1 MNIIH
6 LDTYTTAL
14 SPCVA
19 TIGFFDGVHLGH
31 RHLIAQVRA
40 EAGQRGMASAV
51 VTFATH
57 PRQVVNAA
65 YLPQLLTSPQQK
77 LELLAQ
83 TGIDEVIVL
92 PFDSSMAKLSAHDFM
107 RDILKAQINVR
118 VLMTGYD
125 NRFGHNRTEGFR
137 EYVGYGKT
145 LGMRVERAEALVL
158 EGEKV
163 SSSLVRRLLGEGC
176 AADAAR
182 FLGRCYTIEG
192 RVGHGFQEGRRMGFP
207 TANIVPTLPEQL
219 IPQSGAYAAR
229 VRIGLGDWLPAM
241 INVGSCPTFAHEQTS
256 IEAHIIGFE
265 GDIYGSTVTAEF
277 VQRLR
282 GENRFDSEEALK
294 AQLTSDRQLTLGI
307 LSETKENK
315 I

>member
-6 LDTYTTAL
+6 LDTTATAL

-40 EAGQRGMASAV
+40 EAARLRLSSAV

-65 YLPQLLTSPQQK
+65 WVPQLLTSPEQK
-77 LELLAQ
+77 LELLSQ

-92 PFDSSMAKLSAHDFM
+92 PFDNCMAKMSALSFM
-107 RDILKAQINVR
+107 RDVLKAQINAR
-118 VLMTGYD
+118 VLITGYD
-125 NRFGHNRTEGFR
+125 NRFGHNRAEGFDS
-137 EYVGYGKT
+137 YVGYGKE
-145 LGMRVERAEALVL
+145 LGMQVLRAEALVL
-158 EGEKV
+158 EGKNV
-163 SSSLVRRLLGEGC
+163 SSSLVRRLLEEGC

-192 RVGHGFQEGRRMGFP
+192 RVEHGFQEGRRMGFP
-207 TANIVPTLPEQL
+207 TANIVPTLPQQL

-229 VRIGLGDWLPAM
+229 VRIGLGSWLPAM
-241 INVGSCPTFAHEQTS
+241 INIGSCPTFAHEQTS
-256 IEAHIIGFE
+256 IEAHIIGFS
-265 GDIYGSTVTAEF
+265 GDIYGSTLTAEF

-282 GENRFDSEEALK
+282 GERRFLSEEALK
-294 AQLTSDRQLTLGI
+294 AQLTSDRRQTLDI
-307 LSETKENK
+307 LSETKEN
-315 I
+315 

>member
-6 LDTYTTAL
+6 LDTTATAL
-14 SPCVA
+14 PPCVA

-40 EAGQRGMASAV
+40 EAARLRLSSAV

-65 YLPQLLTSPQQK
+65 WVPQLLTSPGQK
-77 LELLAQ
+77 LELLSQ

-92 PFDSSMAKLSAHDFM
+92 PFDNRMAMLSAREFM
-107 RDILKAQINVR
+107 RDVLKAQIHAC

-125 NRFGHNRTEGFR
+125 NRFGHNRAEGFDD
-137 EYVGYGKT
+137 YVGYGKE
-145 LGMRVERAEALVL
+145 LGMRVQRAEALVL
-158 EGEKV
+158 EGKNV
-163 SSSLVRRLLGEGC
+163 SSSLVRRLLEEGC

-192 RVGHGFQEGRRMGFP
+192 RVEHGFQEGRRMGFP
-207 TANIVPTLPEQL
+207 TANIVSTLPQQL

-229 VRIGLGDWLPAM
+229 VRISHGSWLPAM

-256 IEAHIIGFE
+256 IEAHIIGFS
-265 GDIYGSTVTAEF
+265 GDIYGTTLTAEF

-282 GENRFDSEEALK
+282 GECRFDSEEALK
-294 AQLTSDRQLTLGI
+294 AQLTSDRRQTLDI
-307 LSETKENK
+307 LSEIKENK